1 MKKFVLIP
9 VSLVGFV
16 YGMMYDFIWLELL
29 TGGYLAS
36 AWFLDSSDE
45 DKEEIK
51 NDTYFYWHDNFNEDL
66 DSDDT
71 FYNDDYESLDSS
83 WGDDE

>member
-1 MKKFVLIP
+1 LRFVLIP

-36 AWFLDSSDE
+36 AWFLGSSDE
-45 DKEEIK
+45 DKEETK
-51 NDTYFYWHDNFNEDL
+51 NDTYFYWFDDFDSS

-71 FYNDDYESLDSS
+71 FYDDSDSS
-83 WGDDE
+83 DSFWDDE